1 MSEKKSRPVF
11 SAEFK
16 ADAVEL
22 VLASKESVSAVARQL
37 DVSDGA
43 LRRWVKDVK
52 LEHPEHDDGM
62 PGSVDW
68 QKYKALEARNRE
80 LERSNEFLKKF
91 RRSSQQ
97 GNGRGVVY
105 RYPRGERHRR
115 GHLDVRSAGC
125 TQGLVL
131 PIPKYRTNRRS
142 GPA

>member
-11 SAEFK
+11 TAEFK

-43 LRRWVKDVK
+43 LRRWVKDFK

-62 PGSVDW
+62 PGPVDW

-80 LERSNEFLKKF
+80 LERSNEFLKK
-91 RRSSQQ
+91 
-97 GNGRGVVY
+97 V
-105 RYPRGERHRR
+105 
-115 GHLDVRSAGC
+115 SAFFAAG
-125 TQGLVL
+125 Q
-131 PIPKYRTNRRS
+131 R
-142 GPA
+142 